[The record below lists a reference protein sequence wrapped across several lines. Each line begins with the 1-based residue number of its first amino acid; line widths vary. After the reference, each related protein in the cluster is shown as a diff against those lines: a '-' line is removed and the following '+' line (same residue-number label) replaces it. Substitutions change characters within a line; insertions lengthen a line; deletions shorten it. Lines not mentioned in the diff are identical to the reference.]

1 MNKLECID
9 ISKSFILNNE
19 SLSVLKN
26 INISI
31 AENERVAISGKSGAG
46 KSTLLHI
53 MAGLDKPT
61 LGHVRFKDRLLL
73 DLKNNELSQ
82 IRLLNFGFVYQFH
95 HLLEDLTIE
104 ENIHIPLLLN
114 NSLNKINKSRSI
126 EIMKYLDIYERKEH
140 LPWKLSGGEKQRA
153 AIARALINKPKF
165 LFLDEPTGNLDY
177 ENANHIQNL
186 LIDMSN
192 NHGIALITA
201 THDNEFIKAFK
212 KVYELSESK
221 LSELNE

>member
-31 AENERVAISGKSGAG
+31 SENERIAISGKSGAG

-53 MAGLDKPT
+53 MAGLDNPSI
-61 LGHVRFKDRLLL
+61 GHVRFKNRILL
-73 DLKNNELSQ
+73 DLKNKELSQ

-114 NSLNKINKSRSI
+114 DSLNKTNKSRSI
-126 EIMKYLDIYERKEH
+126 EIMKYLDIYERKDH

-153 AIARALINKPKF
+153 AIARALINNPKF

-192 NHGIALITA
+192 KDGIALITA

-212 KVYELSESK
+212 KVYKLSESK

>member
-31 AENERVAISGKSGAG
+31 AENERIAISGKSGAG

-61 LGHVRFKDRLLL
+61 LGHVRFKNKLLL
-73 DLKNNELSQ
+73 DLKNKELSQ

-114 NSLNKINKSRSI
+114 NSLNKTNKSRSI
-126 EIMKYLDIYERKEH
+126 EIMKYLDIYERKDH

>member
-19 SLSVLKN
+19 SLSVLKS

-31 AENERVAISGKSGAG
+31 AENERIAISGKSGAG

-61 LGHVRFKDRLLL
+61 LGHVRFKNRFLL
-73 DLKNNELSQ
+73 DLKNKELSQ

-114 NSLNKINKSRSI
+114 NSLNKTNKSRSI
-126 EIMKYLDIYERKEH
+126 EIMKYLDIYERKDH

>member
-114 NSLNKINKSRSI
+114 NSLNKTNKSRSI
-126 EIMKYLDIYERKEH
+126 EIMKYLDIYERRDH

-192 NHGIALITA
+192 KDGIALITA

-212 KVYELSESK
+212 KVYELSDSK